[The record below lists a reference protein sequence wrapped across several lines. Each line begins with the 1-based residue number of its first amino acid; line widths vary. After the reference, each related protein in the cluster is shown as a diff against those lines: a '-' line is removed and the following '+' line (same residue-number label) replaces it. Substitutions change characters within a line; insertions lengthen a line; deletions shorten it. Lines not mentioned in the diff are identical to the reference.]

1 MTGVVSAGG
10 PPAAA
15 SAPAVSLADVREAAD
30 RIRETVVRTPLV
42 PDADLSEA
50 VVGEV
55 RLKCE
60 SLQKAGSFKARGAT
74 NFLARLAPDELA
86 RGVITYSSGNHAQA
100 VAFAAGRAG
109 ARAVVVM
116 PTTAPK
122 VKSDGAR
129 RLGARVEF
137 AGTTSEQRRARAEE
151 IAEAEDLVMVPPFD
165 HPWIVAGQG
174 TVALEVVEE
183 WPEVDMLLT
192 PIGGGGQAAGCGV
205 AMRRLRPDAAVV
217 GIEPEGAPTMR
228 RALDAGG
235 PVTLDR
241 IDTIADGLAPTR
253 AGDLTYACAAAFLD
267 DVVLVPDDAIR
278 RAAAHLIERR
288 KLVVE
293 YSGAATV
300 AALLSG
306 AVSAAGRRVCAVL
319 SGGNLDASLL
329 REILAGGPE
338 AA

>member
-1 MTGVVSAGG
+1 MTGAPSSGG
-10 PPAAA
+10 PGAAA
-15 SAPAVSLADVREAAD
+15 STPDVSLADVRAAAD
-30 RIRETVVRTPLV
+30 RIRGTVARTPLV

-50 VVGEV
+50 VASEV

-74 NFLARLAPDELA
+74 NFLGQLPPDELA
-86 RGVITYSSGNHAQA
+86 RGVVTYSSGNHAQA

-109 ARAVVVM
+109 ARSVVVM

-137 AGTTSEQRRARAEE
+137 AGTTSEQRRVRAEE
-151 IAEAEDLVMVPPFD
+151 IAQAEGLVMVPPFD

-192 PIGGGGQAAGCGV
+192 PIGGGGQAAGCGA
-205 AMRRLRPDAAVV
+205 AMRRLRPGAVV
-217 GIEPEGAPTMR
+217 VGVEPEGAPTMR

-235 PVTLDR
+235 PVTLGR
-241 IDTIADGLAPTR
+241 TDTIADGLAPTR
-253 AGDLTYACAAAFLD
+253 AGDLTYACAASFLD
-267 DVVLVPDDAIR
+267 DVVLVSDEAIR

-306 AVSAAGRRVCAVL
+306 VVSPRGRRVCAVL
-319 SGGNLDASLL
+319 SGGNLDTSLL
-329 REILAGGPE
+329 REILAAGPE